1 MAKFLTTSQEEK
13 SSQIIDIL
21 RGESVGVA
29 LDILELTRE
38 NILELCSKVNEN
50 KQADLRKRK
59 WQ

>member
-1 MAKFLTTSQEEK
+1 MKFLTSTQKEK
-13 SSQIIDIL
+13 ASQIIDIL

-29 LDILELTRE
+29 LDVLELTRE

-50 KQADLRKRK
+50 KQSDLQKRK

>member
-1 MAKFLTTSQEEK
+1 MAKFLTTAQEEK
-13 SSQIIDIL
+13 ASQIIDIL

-29 LDILELTRE
+29 LDVLELTRE

-50 KQADLRKRK
+50 KQADLQKRK